1 MIIVKL
7 QGGLGNQMFQYAAAR
22 TLSNSGKVYLD
33 FSFLLQNNITTDSFT
48 ARGFELGI
56 FKRTK
61 TRISNPYFIR
71 LIRSKRRIFK
81 TLSPRYQEVKDEN
94 IFDFLNNN
102 SSNVYLDGYFQ
113 NPLIFRDIR
122 NILMD
127 EFTFPELSKLSKEIE
142 LNILSTTN
150 PVAIHIR
157 RGDYTKPEIQSYH
170 GILPLNYYK
179 QGIERIKSKVENPIF
194 YIFSDDANWC
204 KENFSFIENSTI
216 VSNLEPWEDMYLMTA
231 CQHHIIA
238 NSTFSWWGAW
248 LSTNKKQINIAPK
261 NWFKDPQLN
270 LVYQNIIPK
279 NWIKL

>member
-33 FSFLLQNNITTDSFT
+33 FSFLNKNNITTDSFT
-48 ARGFELGI
+48 ARQFELDI

-61 TRISNPYFIR
+61 THISNPYFIR
-71 LIRSKRRIFK
+71 LIRSNRKIFK
-81 TLSPRYQEVKDEN
+81 MLSPRYQEVKDEN

-102 SSNVYLDGYFQ
+102 SSNLYLDGYFQ
-113 NPLIFRDIR
+113 NPLIFQDIR

-194 YIFSDDANWC
+194 YIFSDDPEWC
-204 KENFSFIENSTI
+204 EHNLSFIDNKHIIAGTKQA
-216 VSNLEPWEDMYLMTA
+216 WEDMFLISK
-231 CQHHIIA
+231 CKHQIIA
-238 NSTFSWWGAW
+238 NSSFSWWGAW
-248 LSTNKKQINIAPK
+248 LNANPEKIIVAPKKWFNNVDINILPK
-261 NWFKDPQLN
+261 A
-270 LVYQNIIPK
+270 
-279 NWIKL
+279 WISL

>member
-33 FSFLLQNNITTDSFT
+33 FSFLNKNNITTDSFT
-48 ARGFELGI
+48 ARQFELDI

-61 TRISNPYFIR
+61 TCISHPYFIR
-71 LIRSKRRIFK
+71 LIRSNRRIFK

-102 SSNVYLDGYFQ
+102 NSSNLYLDDYFQ
-113 NPLIFRDIR
+113 NPLIFQDIR
-122 NILMD
+122 NILMN

-142 LNILSTTN
+142 YQISTATN

-170 GILPLNYYK
+170 GILPISYYR
-179 QGIERIKSKVENPIF
+179 QGIELIKSKAENPIF
-194 YIFSDDANWC
+194 YIFSDDPEWC
-204 KENFSFIENSTI
+204 EHNLKFIGHKQIISRNTQA
-216 VSNLEPWEDMYLMTA
+216 WEDMYLISR
-231 CQHHIIA
+231 CKHQIIA
-238 NSTFSWWGAW
+238 NSSFSWWGAW
-248 LSTNKKQINIAPK
+248 LNANSEKIVVAPKKWFNNVDINILPK
-261 NWFKDPQLN
+261 E
-270 LVYQNIIPK
+270 
-279 NWIKL
+279 WISI